1 MYGGHIPAATKG
13 TEGRPYEQLH
23 PLCGG
28 LIMDYGDG
36 EKKCSQCSR
45 AAPVEPTTPANNRLT
60 VNIQLTPT
68 TLAEL
73 YSALALAKGLKPVE
87 LLQAMGLTAGQ
98 AKQMATSNVVYP
110 TAVVALVE
118 QYSVTPSQLVA
129 LMKGQARAN
138 TPSTSSRPRGRARKT
153 EESND

>member
-1 MYGGHIPAATKG
+1 MSNCTH
-13 TEGRPYEQLH
+13 
-23 PLCGG
+23 CGG

-36 EKKCSQCSR
+36 GKKCSQCSQCSQCSR
-45 AAPVEPTTPANNRLT
+45 AAPVEPTTPANNCLT

-73 YSALALAKGLKPVE
+73 CSALALAKGLKPME

-98 AKQMATSNVVYP
+98 AKAMASGNVVYP
-110 TAVVALVE
+110 TAAVALVE
-118 QYSVTPSQLVA
+118 QYPVTPSQLVA

-138 TPSTSSRPRGRARKT
+138 TPSPQRRPRRRNT